1 VILSPFLQATT
12 RLNLVPLRVQ
22 TRTHA
27 HNQVTPS
34 LPYLIPA
41 VESRM
46 GQPEIEEDSE
56 EVSPTHALDRP
67 FTLHARA
74 LLSTPP
80 AHAPDLPF
88 TPRHL
93 STPPARA
100 LVSTIP
106 ARALL
111 STPPTHVLDRPFT
124 PRARARL
131 STPPHVSM
139 SLQNPHV
146 PFSLHHPHV
155 PLSSRRLVRAHH
167 ESLTKSLRDSVALS
181 TTTGS
186 LAARK
191 PCDKLTD

>member
-1 VILSPFLQATT
+1 MHQRALFFVTFSPFLQATT
-12 RLNLVPLRVQ
+12 RMLNLVPLRVQ

-56 EVSPTHALDRP
+56 EVSPTHTLDLP

-80 AHAPDLPF
+80 A
-88 TPRHL
+88 
-93 STPPARA
+93 
-100 LVSTIP
+100 
-106 ARALL
+106 RALL
-111 STPPTHVLDRPFT
+111 STPPTHALDRPFT

-167 ESLTKSLRDSVALS
+167 ESLTKSLRDSVARS
-181 TTTGS
+181 TTGS
-186 LAARK
+186 LAARE
-191 PCDKLTD
+191 PFDKLTD